1 MFIAHMRSSV
11 LYLLLC
17 TCFLSSILSCAD
29 QTFDPKSLLL
39 NYRVLAV
46 KADPPA
52 IGLTEQT
59 TLTLI
64 EFHPNELTEDEV
76 PTIKYEWSLC
86 LFTFGSLTQYEC
98 AVDEIPLEES
108 GNVVRLA
115 PLELFAT
122 LGDDFLKQ
130 LEMADSM
137 LSPEMSAFDTGSLNV
152 YVKFTATPEGEEPF
166 KGVKQVTINFDD
178 QLPNNKNPQ
187 IDAITLVIND
197 PAKEGQFFAN
207 SKIKLE
213 ASATED
219 SSELYIPT
227 QDPFD
232 ISALSTFG
240 EMDQE
245 EESMPEESDQEPVN
259 EELLFSW
266 FVTAGELKSE
276 YGYIDGDDSLLD
288 TTLTLPKE
296 EGKMR
301 VYLSLRDGRGGL
313 DIKYIEFEVTIP
325 PEE

>member
-1 MFIAHMRSSV
+1 MF
-11 LYLLLC
+11 
-17 TCFLSSILSCAD
+17 
-29 QTFDPKSLLL
+29 
-39 NYRVLAV
+39 
-46 KADPPA
+46 
-52 IGLTEQT
+52 
-59 TLTLI
+59 TL
-64 EFHPNELTEDEV
+64 
-76 PTIKYEWSLC
+76 
-86 LFTFGSLTQYEC
+86 GSFTQYEC
-98 AVDEIPLEES
+98 VVDEIPLEES
-108 GNVVRLA
+108 SNVLTLT

-122 LGDDFLKQ
+122 LGDDFLEQ
-130 LEMADSM
+130 FEMADSM

-178 QLPNNKNPQ
+178 QLPNNQNPQ
-187 IDAITLVIND
+187 IEAITLVIND
-197 PAKEGQFFAN
+197 PAKEGQFFVN

-213 ASATED
+213 ASATEA

-232 ISALSTFG
+232 ISALSTSG
-240 EMDQE
+240 ETASEMDQAE
-245 EESMPEESDQEPVN
+245 GSMSDEGDQEPVN

-313 DIKYIEFEVTIP
+313 DIKYIEFEVTSP
-325 PEE
+325 SEE